1 MFKEMSLVPYTPS
14 EWCDIGARLWDMVC
28 QCGEIQVQMTFIDG
42 NQMSDETLT
51 VAASPTVL
59 CLFHGPISKAWQDS
73 TFIGH
78 VANLRA
84 PQIPNFETQALLP
97 AMGAARELGHQQGL
111 ITAERERL
119 NFDYA
124 NAVADVQNRNAQ
136 LNSQVE
142 EAHINLSVRESNIAG
157 AGNQVL
163 ELRQLEADRAQLRER
178 EFNLGVLNAQLQERE
193 ARLNA
198 PQTARDAETAGRD
211 EAPAT
216 RQAANDGVTTIP
228 HQTDTSMAG
237 GVPSSATR
245 RGSAAYRPPHGNV
258 GRPHFN
264 PSTPLPS
271 RTSPLD
277 ARLPM
282 EEDRSFCA
290 FDVTTGHTRIWK
302 EGASGV
308 VFDLRCAYQCWQQD
322 YEQFKLAF
330 DNLVEWIGVLEGLQD
345 PPDRIMNLGRSL
357 LNTFRMQLTIAS
369 DPGIRLSKMRARL
382 YTAVHQTD
390 AYARA
395 PSFSSIGEK
404 PNALCDANVVISL
417 ATRHLHAIC
426 AREGINYNTGV
437 HQKTAEG
444 MPHAAHE
451 CWRRQLHPIRHLPP
465 IPTGSAPH
473 RRRSTRSFKL
483 PDEIV
488 GKGNGA
494 YP

>member
-1 MFKEMSLVPYTPS
+1 MALFPCTPS
-14 EWCDIGARLWDMVC
+14 EWCGIGSRLWDMVC
-28 QCGEIQVQMTFIDG
+28 QCGETQVQMTFING

-51 VAASPTVL
+51 VAASSTGL

-73 TFIGH
+73 TLIGH
-78 VANLRA
+78 IANLRA

-163 ELRQLEADRAQLRER
+163 ELQRQLEDAHAQLRER
-178 EFNLGVLNAQLQERE
+178 EFNLGRLTGQFQERE
-193 ARLNA
+193 ARQNA
-198 PQTARDAETAGRD
+198 QQPARDAETAGRD

-216 RQAANDGVTTIP
+216 RHVVNNPDGVSTLP
-228 HQTDTSMAG
+228 HQTNILMAG
-237 GVPSSATR
+237 GVPSSAAR
-245 RGSAAYRPPHGNV
+245 HSSAAYRPPHDNV
-258 GRPHFN
+258 GRPHFH

-271 RTSPLD
+271 RTSPLE
-277 ARLPM
+277 AQSPM
-282 EEDRSFCA
+282 EEDRGFCA
-290 FDVTTGHTRIWK
+290 FDVTTWPTRIWN
-302 EGASGV
+302 EGTSGV
-308 VFDLRCAYQCWQQD
+308 VIDLRCAYQSWQLD
-322 YEQFKLAF
+322 NEQVKLAF

-345 PPDRIMNLGRSL
+345 PTDRFMHLGRSL

-369 DPGIRLSKMRARL
+369 DPRIRLSKLRARL

-395 PSFSSIGEK
+395 AQLLVDRRETPRTVRCQRCHIFGHEASTCNVRPRGNYSQYRRPSKNG
-404 PNALCDANVVISL
+404 
-417 ATRHLHAIC
+417 R
-426 AREGINYNTGV
+426 G
-437 HQKTAEG
+437 
-444 MPHAAHE
+444 AA
-451 CWRRQLHPIRHLPP
+451 
-465 IPTGSAPH
+465 A
-473 RRRSTRSFKL
+473 RRS
-483 PDEIV
+483 
-488 GKGNGA
+488 
-494 YP
+494 